1 MARAFFCPRPGLV
14 APRGSISRFQMRCY
28 ATGNQI
34 SVISTKKHLRDAT
47 RVFVLAACGADGVAF
62 RMPPQRDAAMDET
75 AFKHWLDK
83 YRQAWENRNPEAAAE
98 LYTEEGSYQVTPFVE
113 PLRGREEIRKYWAEV
128 ARTEQDISF
137 WYEILSVGEGF
148 GVAHW
153 RASFEITP
161 QELRT
166 NLDGI
171 FLIKLDAT
179 GKCTSLQEWWHKQQ

>member
-1 MARAFFCPRPGLV
+1 M
-14 APRGSISRFQMRCY
+14 
-28 ATGNQI
+28 N
-34 SVISTKKHLRDAT
+34 
-47 RVFVLAACGADGVAF
+47 
-62 RMPPQRDAAMDET
+62 ET

-83 YRQAWENRNPEAAAE
+83 YGRAWANRDPKAAAE
-98 LYTEEGSYQVTPFVE
+98 LYAEDGSYQVTPFVA

-137 WYEILSVGEGF
+137 WYEILSASKEF
-148 GVAHW
+148 CIAHW

-171 FLIKLDAT
+171 FVIKLDAR
-179 GKCTSLQEWWHKQQ
+179 GRCASLREWWHKQQ